1 LKKDFKKEI
10 KSGKMKVTDVGDDKG
25 FDIVTALGL
34 DEVPVFIV
42 ELKPGHP
49 SGVKYIVDE

>member
-10 KSGKMKVTDVGDDKG
+10 KAGKIKVTDVGDDKG
-25 FDIVTALGL
+25 FDIVTVLGL

-42 ELKPGHP
+42 ELNPGHS
-49 SGVKYIVDE
+49 SGIKYLIDE